1 MPNLFAWKE
10 LNIPSTAE
18 KARRAPLSALDP
30 WPNCNRV
37 CQISLTTNRDRESR
51 ALCPLCQHKN
61 HVHSRWTSSPEN
73 KTRPLPVMQNPGF
86 SSPPCC
92 NSHSLQMHL
101 VQAGLLKQL
110 DECTGMQRARE
121 LPRLASPALSSFLPS
136 SFGILIRLWQFGSFQ
151 EQTLHLLAFLVWKT
165 DGPFTGPRGK
175 GKQLVIK
182 NFLWLLLCSF

>member
-18 KARRAPLSALDP
+18 KARRAPLSVLDP

-37 CQISLTTNRDRESR
+37 CQISLTMNRDRESR

-61 HVHSRWTSSPEN
+61 HVRSRWTSSPEN
-73 KTRPLPVMQNPGF
+73 KTRPLPVMQSPGF

-101 VQAGLLKQL
+101 VQAGLLNSWMNLQECRERGNCHAWLPQPSLPFSLHPLEFWL
-110 DECTGMQRARE
+110 DYDNLARS
-121 LPRLASPALSSFLPS
+121 RNKHCIF
-136 SFGILIRLWQFGSFQ
+136 
-151 EQTLHLLAFLVWKT
+151 
-165 DGPFTGPRGK
+165 
-175 GKQLVIK
+175 
-182 NFLWLLLCSF
+182 WLF